1 VTPGG
6 HPPATSIWLAR
17 PGTKPTSTV
26 FRRALVEHD
35 STFSRHLA
43 TGSLP
48 ASRARRTVIRSLALA
63 LALPLPLTLT
73 LTLTL
78 ASRARRTVIRSLA
91 LALPLPLTLTL
102 TLTLTLASR
111 ARRTVTEARS
121 SPRQRRRG
129 WALEAGGWRLEA
141 LSP

>member
-1 VTPGG
+1 M
-6 HPPATSIWLAR
+6 
-17 PGTKPTSTV
+17 

-48 ASRARRTVIRSLALA
+48 ASRARRTVIRSLALP
-63 LALPLPLTLT
+63 LPLP
-73 LTLTL
+73 
-78 ASRARRTVIRSLA
+78 
-91 LALPLPLTLTL
+91 L

-129 WALEAGGWRLEA
+129 WGLEAGGWRLEA

>member
-48 ASRARRTVIRSLALA
+48 
-63 LALPLPLTLT
+63 
-73 LTLTL
+73 